1 MQDAWGKAV
10 LSEFQLSNIRTL
22 VFCLWHS
29 IDYSPAR
36 TVVEQESCRSMPRRR
51 TMTACRTCTWRST
64 TPPSCSTT
72 PPSWPTAACG
82 VHLDAHGGD
91 LAAAYR
97 AGKSDLAAM
106 TARIRPQR
114 TPNLPLGKVL
124 AF

>member
-82 VHLDAHGGD
+82 CTWTRM
-91 LAAAYR
+91 AATWRLHTERGR
-97 AGKSDLAAM
+97 A
-106 TARIRPQR
+106 I
-114 TPNLPLGKVL
+114 LPP
-124 AF
+124 